1 MDSVT
6 ILFFS
11 LLFISLIGFGVNFF
25 GSLRYVQQN
34 IKERY
39 LIQFNLSEFL

>member
-11 LLFISLIGFGVNFF
+11 LLVISLIGFGVNF
-25 GSLRYVQQN
+25 GSLKYVQQN
-34 IKERY
+34 IKE
-39 LIQFNLSEFL
+39 